1 MEHQKLYIRQ
11 RRINEEG
18 QYIYDKEEE
27 GDSFQVKAQEE
38 QEDTTPASML
48 LPEIATHDQK
58 KQQKKWGPVQST
70 RHSNRI
76 QGTSKTILEI
86 AQQKQEIKNLE
97 NPPPLKNKG
106 IKPPSFALFN
116 NPKFISIAETV
127 GISLSHSEEVDNYAL
142 DHELSSSNTIGVPV
156 APPQTYLSVLQHSTR
171 SEENYSPSSPV
182 VNSNVAVVDNI
193 SSRTPVIVAQTAS
206 EDKYRRQLKVCGLEQ
221 ENTIG
226 ASTPGKKLLNEFS
239 QL

>member
-1 MEHQKLYIRQ
+1 MKWWVMILLWS
-11 RRINEEG
+11 N
-18 QYIYDKEEE
+18 
-27 GDSFQVKAQEE
+27 F
-38 QEDTTPASML
+38 ML
-48 LPEIATHDQK
+48 KHVFWL
-58 KQQKKWGPVQST
+58 SY
-70 RHSNRI
+70 S
-76 QGTSKTILEI
+76 SILFVG
-86 AQQKQEIKNLE
+86 
-97 NPPPLKNKG
+97 PPPLKNKG

-193 SSRTPVIVAQTAS
+193 SSRTPVIVAQTTS
-206 EDKYRRQLKVCGLEQ
+206 EDKIQEIDESMWTRVGKHYRSKHSR
-221 ENTIG
+221 
-226 ASTPGKKLLNEFS
+226 KKIH
-239 QL
+239 